1 MGGRAPLPV
10 NTLNTLLYS
19 LLGLLAGL
27 TVIVLVRR
35 KFRADA
41 RVLARLRRETVAL
54 QQEKKV
60 IYEFLHD
67 LGEAFTEDIDRDHL
81 LRIIVTCAR
90 KVTSAQGA
98 AIYLWTGDHTSLRAA
113 VVSGFFPPPVKID
126 NVVADQ
132 LAGRPEDLEAFLRL
146 ESIPGQSPAVIAR
159 VAQTGT
165 PVFAENAELDERFP
179 WFRQASLQTHSYL
192 ALPLHYRAE
201 QLGVLALANPG
212 ERPAFTPADFD
223 LIRSVADQAAYSLQ
237 YAQIYQQLGEKKR
250 LDHEIEVARE
260 IQRVLLPSTAPR
272 IEGFNCA
279 ALNIPA
285 QRVSGDY
292 FDFIRVDGEHW
303 GVAVADVSGKGVP
316 ASLVMTM
323 CRSVLRS
330 VAPGR
335 LSPAEVLREVNRQL
349 YPDIREDMFVTM
361 LYLVLHRSG
370 SITLARAG
378 HETPLWWKAATRQVE
393 AVESPGMA
401 LGIDSGD
408 TFDEVIR
415 DVTLTLEPRDTLVAY
430 TDGINEA
437 LDDEG
442 NEFGQDQLGDVLRTA
457 GSAGVDHLVTAI
469 IERVQRFS
477 SGHPQNDDITLA
489 AVQRSD

>member
-1 MGGRAPLPV
+1 V
-10 NTLNTLLYS
+10 NTFLYS
-19 LLGLLAGL
+19 LLGILAVAGVVYFL
-27 TVIVLVRR
+27 RR
-35 KFRADA
+35 KFQTYA
-41 RVLARLRRETVAL
+41 RVQARLQQETIAL

-90 KVTSAQGA
+90 KVTAAQGA
-98 AIYLWTGDHTSLRAA
+98 AIYLWNPEHDSLRAA
-113 VVSGFFPPPVKID
+113 IVSGFFPPPIKID

-146 ESIPGQSPAVIAR
+146 ESIPGQSRAVIAR
-159 VAQTGT
+159 VAQSGA

-192 ALPLHYRAE
+192 AVPLHYRAE
-201 QLGVLALANPG
+201 QLGVLALANPEG
-212 ERPAFTPADFD
+212 RPSFTSADFD
-223 LIRSVADQAAYSLQ
+223 LIKSVADQAAYSLQ
-237 YAQIYQQLGEKKR
+237 YAQVYQQLGEKKR

-260 IQRVLLPSTAPR
+260 IQRVLLPSVAPL
-272 IEGFNCA
+272 IVGFNCA

-285 QRVSGDY
+285 QQVSGDY
-292 FDFIRVDGEHW
+292 FDFIRVDDEHW

-335 LSPAEVLREVNRQL
+335 MSPAEVLREVNRQL
-349 YPDIREDMFVTM
+349 YPDIREDMFITM
-361 LYLVLHRSG
+361 LYMVLDRSG
-370 SITLARAG
+370 TISLARAG
-378 HETPLWWKAATRQVE
+378 HETPLWWKAATQQVE
-393 AVESPGMA
+393 VVESPGMA
-401 LGIDSGD
+401 LGIDPGD
-408 TFDEVIR
+408 TFDEVIQ

-442 NEFGQDQLGDVLRTA
+442 NEFGQDQLSDVLQTA
-457 GSAGVDHLVTAI
+457 GAAGVDHLVTAI

>member
-1 MGGRAPLPV
+1 
-10 NTLNTLLYS
+10 
-19 LLGLLAGL
+19 LLGLLLIGVAVYL
-27 TVIVLVRR
+27 TQR

-41 RVLARLRRETVAL
+41 RLRVRLQKETIAL

-90 KVTSAQGA
+90 KVTAARGA
-98 AIYLWTGDHTSLRAA
+98 AIYLWTADHDVLRAA
-113 VVSGFFPPPVKID
+113 VVSGVFPPPLKID

-132 LAGRPEDLEAFLRL
+132 LADRPADLEAFLRL
-146 ESIPGQSPAVIAR
+146 ESIPGQSRAVIAR
-159 VAQTGT
+159 VAQTGSA
-165 PVFAENAELDERFP
+165 VFAENAELDERFP

-192 ALPLHYRAE
+192 AVPLHYRAE
-201 QLGVLALANPG
+201 QLGVLALANPEG
-212 ERPAFTPADFD
+212 RATFTSADFD
-223 LIRSVADQAAYSLQ
+223 VVKSVADQAAYSLQ
-237 YAQIYQQLGEKKR
+237 YAQIYQQLSEKKR

-260 IQRVLLPSTAPR
+260 IQRVLLPSTAPQ

-285 QRVSGDY
+285 QQVSGDY
-292 FDFIRVDGEHW
+292 FDFIRVDAEHW

-335 LSPAEVLREVNRQL
+335 MSPAEVLREVNRQL
-349 YPDIREDMFVTM
+349 YPDMREDMFITM
-361 LYLVLHRSG
+361 LYLILHKSG
-370 SITLARAG
+370 TVSLARAG
-378 HETPLWWKAATRQVE
+378 HETPLLWRAGSVKVE
-393 AVESPGMA
+393 SVESPGMA
-401 LGIDSGD
+401 LGIDPGD

-415 DVTLTLEPRDTLVAY
+415 DVTLMLEPRDTLVAY

-437 LDDEG
+437 LDEEG
-442 NEFGQDQLGDVLRTA
+442 NEFGQDQLGDVLQTA
-457 GSAGVDHLVTAI
+457 GPAGVDHLVTAI

>member
-1 MGGRAPLPV
+1 VGESFRLV
-10 NTLNTLLYS
+10 NTLYYLLPGVAV
-19 LLGLLAGL
+19 LGGVAYFL
-27 TVIVLVRR
+27 RW
-35 KFRADA
+35 KFRVYE
-41 RVLARLRRETVAL
+41 RTQARLQRETVAL

-98 AIYLWTGDHTSLRAA
+98 AIYLWTPEHDILRAA
-113 VVSGFFPPPVKID
+113 VVSGFFPPPIKID

-132 LAGRPEDLEAFLRL
+132 LAGRREDLEAFLRL
-146 ESIPGQSPAVIAR
+146 ESIPGQSQAVVAR
-159 VAQTGT
+159 VAQSGT
-165 PVFAENAELDERFP
+165 PVFAENAEMDERFP

-192 ALPLHYRAE
+192 AVPLHYRAE
-201 QLGVLALANPG
+201 QLGVLALANPAD
-212 ERPAFTPADFD
+212 RPTFTSADFD
-223 LIRSVADQAAYSLQ
+223 LVKSVADQAAYSLQ
-237 YAQIYQQLGEKKR
+237 YAQIYQQLSEKKR

-260 IQRVLLPSTAPR
+260 IQRVLLPATAPQ
-272 IEGFNCA
+272 IAGFNCA

-285 QRVSGDY
+285 QQVSGDY
-292 FDFIRVDGEHW
+292 FDFIRVDDEHW

-335 LSPAEVLREVNRQL
+335 MSPAEVLREVNRQL

-361 LYLVLHRSG
+361 LYLILDRSG
-370 SITLARAG
+370 TVTLARAG
-378 HETPLWWKAATRQVE
+378 HETPLLWRAATRQIEV
-393 AVESPGMA
+393 VESPGMA
-401 LGIDSGD
+401 LGIDPGD

-415 DVTLTLEPRDTLVAY
+415 DVTLALEPRDTLVAY

-442 NEFGQDQLGDVLRTA
+442 NEFGQDQLGDVLQTA
-457 GSAGVDHLVTAI
+457 GPSGVDHLVTAI

>member
-1 MGGRAPLPV
+1 V
-10 NTLNTLLYS
+10 HTLLYS
-19 LLGLLAGL
+19 LLGLVLIGVAVYL
-27 TVIVLVRR
+27 TQR

-41 RVLARLRRETVAL
+41 RLRVRLQQETIAL

-67 LGEAFTEDIDRDHL
+67 LGEAFNEDIDRDHL

-90 KVTSAQGA
+90 KVTAARGA
-98 AIYLWTGDHTSLRAA
+98 AIYLWTADHDVLRAA
-113 VVSGFFPPPVKID
+113 VVSGVFPPPLKID

-132 LAGRPEDLEAFLRL
+132 LADRPADLEAFLRL
-146 ESIPGQSPAVIAR
+146 ESIPGQSRAVIAR
-159 VAQTGT
+159 VAQTGSA
-165 PVFAENAELDERFP
+165 VFAENAELDERFP

-192 ALPLHYRAE
+192 AVPLHYRAE
-201 QLGVLALANPG
+201 QLGVLALANPEG
-212 ERPAFTPADFD
+212 RATFTSADFD
-223 LIRSVADQAAYSLQ
+223 VVKSVADQAAYSLQ
-237 YAQIYQQLGEKKR
+237 YAQIYQLLSEKKR

-260 IQRVLLPSTAPR
+260 IQRVLLPSTAPQ

-285 QRVSGDY
+285 QQVSGDY
-292 FDFIRVDGEHW
+292 FDFIRVDAEHW

-335 LSPAEVLREVNRQL
+335 MSPAEVLREVNRQL
-349 YPDIREDMFVTM
+349 YPDMREDMFITM
-361 LYLVLHRSG
+361 LYLILHKSG
-370 SITLARAG
+370 TVSLARAG
-378 HETPLWWKAATRQVE
+378 HETPLLWRAGSVKVE
-393 AVESPGMA
+393 SVESPGMA
-401 LGIDSGD
+401 LGIDPGD

-415 DVTLTLEPRDTLVAY
+415 DVTLMLEPRDTLVAY

-442 NEFGQDQLGDVLRTA
+442 NEFGQDQLGDVLQTA
-457 GSAGVDHLVTAI
+457 GPSGVDHLVTAI